1 MYHNFFIHSSVEH
14 LGCFH
19 VLVNSAAVNI
29 GIHVSLS
36 ILISS
41 EYMLS
46 IRIVGSYGGFIPR
59 FLRNLHTI
67 LRSVCINLH
76 FHQQCKKVLFS
87 PDPFQHLLCVDFL
100 MMHLEGWYQD
110 QGGLHNLVIKLTSLI
125 FPALGGGFF
134 TTSATWEALHG
145 RVLYINSLSVIVL
158 IDQNCPKFFI

>member
-1 MYHNFFIHSSVEH
+1 MKWLDGITNSIDMNLGKLQKMVRDRVLPCYSPWGHKESDTTQWLNNNKYFIVYMYHNFFIHSSVEH

-87 PDPFQHLLCVDFL
+87 PDPF
-100 MMHLEGWYQD
+100 
-110 QGGLHNLVIKLTSLI
+110 
-125 FPALGGGFF
+125 
-134 TTSATWEALHG
+134 
-145 RVLYINSLSVIVL
+145 
-158 IDQNCPKFFI
+158 